1 MLSMQTLLNYCYYYC
16 SGWTT
21 RLHHIDVNLHFPTLF
36 FYIFT
41 PPLLY
46 IFISCFF
53 YIPLFY
59 FTYYTPFYC
68 GVTDGGWSTWPNL
81 VFYLARVFSYFAD
94 FYCTSPSFI
103 ASSKKRPYTILGE
116 FFAFILIVYS
126 LVLFSLSLF
135 PLYLLP
141 ISLLHARFYSLLGA
155 VHLFVAYLPNLFSSF
170 PSLLPF
176 AIVRLNLFCM
186 IESLL
191 HYFFF
196 SFLPVFRFHYSL
208 YVSLC

>member
-1 MLSMQTLLNYCYYYC
+1 MRKAGLPQDSVDDWIEKILECTNYNRNLTRKKLDTDICDAMLSMQTLLNYCYYYC

-21 RLHHIDVNLHFPTLF
+21 RLHHIDANLHFPTLF
-36 FYIFT
+36 FIFT
-41 PPLLY
+41 LLLY

-116 FFAFILIVYS
+116 FLAFILIVYS

-155 VHLFVAYLPNLFSSF
+155 VHLFVA
-170 PSLLPF
+170 
-176 AIVRLNLFCM
+176 
-186 IESLL
+186 
-191 HYFFF
+191 
-196 SFLPVFRFHYSL
+196 
-208 YVSLC
+208 